1 MLSTSYVFWL
11 KMPKSD
17 YVSLLIL
24 SISSISLEI
33 LDDESYFRT
42 FDLKTN
48 GISPSIKIALS
59 NIILLF

>member
-24 SISSISLEI
+24 SISSISREI

-59 NIILLF
+59 NMRLLF